1 MTTERKPLPR
11 ARARRAWKVALM
23 DLCCLGLLAA
33 WLLFALGTLYPRYLA
48 RTAPEEA
55 LPYLAT
61 AGEQSAAT
69 GCPAGHRREYGP
81 RESSPG

>member
-48 RTAPEEA
+48 RTGPGGGPA
-55 LPYLAT
+55 LP
-61 AGEQSAAT
+61 
-69 GCPAGHRREYGP
+69 GHRRGAVRRRPHPGDDSRGP
-81 RESSPG
+81 YSRL

>member
-48 RTAPEEA
+48 RTAPA
-55 LPYLAT
+55 VA
-61 AGEQSAAT
+61 
-69 GCPAGHRREYGP
+69 R
-81 RESSPG
+81 

>member
-33 WLLFALGTLYPRYLA
+33 WLFFALGTLYPRYLA

-55 LPYLAT
+55 LPT
-61 AGEQSAAT
+61 WPPPG
-69 GCPAGHRREYGP
+69 
-81 RESSPG
+81 SSPPPPSPRR

>member
-61 AGEQSAAT
+61 T
-69 GCPAGHRREYGP
+69 GAVRAR
-81 RESSPG
+81 

>member
-48 RTAPEEA
+48 RTGPEEA
-55 LPYLAT
+55 LPL
-61 AGEQSAAT
+61 
-69 GCPAGHRREYGP
+69 PGHRRGAVRPPPSP
-81 RESSPG
+81 RR